1 MPVNVVDAPLPVVDG
16 LELSARHRELL
27 NPGGLLVGRD
37 GETHRLPRY
46 FYEIDSWDRAL
57 ATQLSANFGLWEFID
72 VDVREPAV
80 LRIFP
85 RYVPIAVSMLA
96 AALEMFRMEVG
107 VPVRVM
113 ANGGYRSPSHAFS
126 TGGSPHCWATAADIY
141 RIGSEYLDTP
151 QRIDRYGTIARR
163 VLPFSRI
170 RPSGDAI
177 TATDDHLHVDIGYV
191 TVVPRGASERDGDE
205 GVR

>member
-1 MPVNVVDAPLPVVDG
+1 MPVNVVEAPLPVVDG
-16 LELSARHRELL
+16 LELSTRHRELL
-27 NPGGLLVGRD
+27 TPGGLLVGRD

-57 ATQLSANFGLWEFID
+57 ATPLSANFGLWEFID
-72 VDVREPAV
+72 VDVREPAP

-107 VPVRVM
+107 VPVRIM
-113 ANGGYRSPSHAFS
+113 ANGGYRSPSHALS
-126 TGGSPHCWATAADIY
+126 SGGSPHCWATAADIY
-141 RIGSEYLDTP
+141 RVGSEYLDTP
-151 QRIDRYGTIARR
+151 QRIDRYGVIARR

-170 RPSGDAI
+170 RPAGDAI
-177 TATDDHLHVDIGYV
+177 APTDDHLHVDLGYV
-191 TVVPRGASERDGDE
+191 TVVPRGASERDDGE

>member
-1 MPVNVVDAPLPVVDG
+1 MPVSVVDAPLPVVDG
-16 LELSARHRELL
+16 LALSARHRDLL

-57 ATQLSANFGLWEFID
+57 ATPLSANFGLWEFID
-72 VDVREPAV
+72 VDVREPSL

-107 VPVRVM
+107 VPVRVT
-113 ANGGYRSPSHAFS
+113 ANGGYRSPSHALS

-151 QRIDRYGTIARR
+151 QRIERYGGIARR

-177 TATDDHLHVDIGYV
+177 AATDDHLHIDIGYV
-191 TVVPRGASERDGDE
+191 TVVPRGASERNDDE